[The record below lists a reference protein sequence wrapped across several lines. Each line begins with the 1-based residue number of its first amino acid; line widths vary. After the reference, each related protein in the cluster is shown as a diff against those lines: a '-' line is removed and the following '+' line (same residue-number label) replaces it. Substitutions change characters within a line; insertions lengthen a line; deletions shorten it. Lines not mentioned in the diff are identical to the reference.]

1 MLFLAKQKHLV
12 SQGDKILLLQELN
25 FNFDIICK
33 YFSGAKD
40 CRYGDLQS
48 LRPVSSAPMSI
59 FGKYEIESTNGFIN
73 ITLNDS
79 FIISS
84 LLDFAQ
90 NYPKIT
96 INTCEP
102 LSSKYRLFVFNVF
115 VSEIWQL
122 PADFALAKMPKF
134 SSFDNLVERR
144 LSVMAFY
151 LILQAEQLKEKDSP
165 KSESFQKLYDTFSNE
180 LYNTLT
186 AGVLKETSFLL
197 KILTICAVKLSVNIP
212 AFREA

>member
-1 MLFLAKQKHLV
+1 L
-12 SQGDKILLLQELN
+12 E
-25 FNFDIICK
+25 
-33 YFSGAKD
+33 
-40 CRYGDLQS
+40 
-48 LRPVSSAPMSI
+48 
-59 FGKYEIESTNGFIN
+59 
-73 ITLNDS
+73 
-79 FIISS
+79 
-84 LLDFAQ
+84 FAQ
-90 NYPKIT
+90 NCPKIT
-96 INTCEP
+96 ISTCEP